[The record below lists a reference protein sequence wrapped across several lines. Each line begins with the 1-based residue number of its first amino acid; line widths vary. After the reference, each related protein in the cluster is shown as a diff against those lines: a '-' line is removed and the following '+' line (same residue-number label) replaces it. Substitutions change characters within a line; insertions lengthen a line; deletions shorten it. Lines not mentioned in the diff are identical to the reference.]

1 MRDIFIKQPLSLR
14 RLLGEEEIRL
24 PAQGHNIQI
33 AHMVNDIHDG
43 ELFGK
48 MSKELDYVFPILDG
62 KIQEYQGDHMGIFV
76 INVDDAH
83 LETVTRYLDERR
95 MNWRKMSVKEHG
107 QKGGEK

>member
-1 MRDIFIKQPLSLR
+1 
-14 RLLGEEEIRL
+14 
-24 PAQGHNIQI
+24 
-33 AHMVNDIHDG
+33 MVNDIRDG

-62 KIQEYQGDHMGIFV
+62 KIQEYQGDNMGIFV

-83 LETVTRYLDERR
+83 LEMVTEYLDERR
-95 MNWRKMSVKEHG
+95 INWRKMSVSGLG